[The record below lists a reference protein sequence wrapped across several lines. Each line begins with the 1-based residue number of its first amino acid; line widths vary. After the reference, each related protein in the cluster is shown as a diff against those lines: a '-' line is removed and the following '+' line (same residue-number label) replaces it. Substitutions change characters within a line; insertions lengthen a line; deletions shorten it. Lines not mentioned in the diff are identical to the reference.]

1 MLLGDGFGTAE
12 RRIDPDTGSTV
23 GHYTKQELA
32 LATSH
37 NLFIDL
43 LVDTGWVGLVLFL
56 LALSILIIGFVR
68 PLLRHDFPDR
78 RLVMAAMGSTGM
90 VVLIMLL
97 LTTSTYREY
106 LGAFL
111 IGLLMGS
118 AVYMSQRHPPFPDAS
133 HSASNTTGE
142 S

>member
-1 MLLGDGFGTAE
+1 ML
-12 RRIDPDTGSTV
+12 STE
-23 GHYTKQELA
+23 GK
-32 LATSH
+32 
-37 NLFIDL
+37 L
-43 LVDTGWVGLVLFL
+43 LWYGIVL
-56 LALSILIIGFVR
+56 LAYLPGLTFIL
-68 PLLRHDFPDR
+68 FPDR

-90 VVLIMLL
+90 VVLIMLI

-133 HSASNTTGE
+133 NSASNTTGE